1 MGTGLTANKNEKFV
15 WDNGKYSKT
24 GNYTSKKCWKIKLD
38 LEISGGSNFH
48 VHENQDIGQ
57 DHPGKKVEK
66 SLKWVLWGQ

>member
-48 VHENQDIGQ
+48 VHETKILAKIIQ
-57 DHPGKKVEK
+57 GKK
-66 SLKWVLWGQ
+66 